1 MDIQD
6 DRSNLLIFSGNANKK
21 LANDICHELGVR
33 PGKALVSKF
42 SDGEVQV
49 EIEENVRRQEV
60 FVLQPTCA
68 PSAEHLVELAG
79 PAARFDKQ
87 RDVQNDQCAGCVL
100 GLLHAQCSG
109 LSDQWVDDG
118 FEALLGAGVLKHEI
132 AHRDAKAAAKLR
144 KFPNR
149 LEALARGLADAPGA

>member
-49 EIEENVRRQEV
+49 EI
-60 FVLQPTCA
+60 LH
-68 PSAEHLVELAG
+68 HLVGVVAAVQ
-79 PAARFDKQ
+79 PA
-87 RDVQNDQCAGCVL
+87 
-100 GLLHAQCSG
+100 
-109 LSDQWVDDG
+109 
-118 FEALLGAGVLKHEI
+118 
-132 AHRDAKAAAKLR
+132 
-144 KFPNR
+144 
-149 LEALARGLADAPGA
+149 